1 MPDASAPPF
10 WESWAGT
17 AVMPAALMLGER
29 VVDDMFSRRG
39 SMFGLWIPGVGRS
52 VMVRDP
58 ALIRQVLLASGDVI
72 DDVEVNR
79 VQEPIIGRQGLA
91 VLDPDG
97 NRRLRQIMLPAL
109 RPQSLPLM
117 REMTESLAERVVAG
131 CPAGE
136 PFALGPRL
144 RTAMMEAILALT
156 IGVDQPRQFDEWM
169 GALWQVF
176 RRAVSSEIT
185 VRYMLRHAG
194 GIALWPSFHRRKSE
208 CDGLIYAEVER
219 RRRRGEDR
227 DDLLGVLMRA
237 RDERGARLTDQVLRD
252 QVMSIIAG
260 ARTTTATGLA
270 WTFERLVRHPDAL
283 RRLTAESDAAARDGG
298 ATPDGE
304 ATDGGDAYVSA
315 VCYEALRVRPPVAF
329 FGRQVMRPFELGG
342 RVLRPGTA
350 VLVHIRALHHD
361 PALYPD
367 PAEFRPERWLARRPG
382 GYGWMPFGGG
392 RRTCIGDR
400 LALMLMKTFLQVF
413 TRAATLEPAE
423 QRDEQIRWRAVSN
436 VPGDDCRVVLR
447 PRTPAAGI
455 PTPDALPLP

>member
-1 MPDASAPPF
+1 MPTSIACWRPSPPSPDAWACPHVHRADRPPAGRGGPMPDASAPPF

-29 VVDDMFSRRG
+29 AVDDMFGRTG

-58 ALIRQVLLASGDVI
+58 ALIRQVLLASGDVV

-109 RPQSLPLM
+109 RPQSLPRM
-117 REMTESLAERVVAG
+117 REMTESLARRVVDG

-176 RRAVSSEIT
+176 RRAVSAEIT
-185 VRYMLRHAG
+185 VRYMLRHVG

-208 CDGLIYAEVER
+208 CDGLIYAEIER

-270 WTFERLVRHPDAL
+270 WTFERLIRHPDAL
-283 RRLTAESDAAARDGG
+283 RRLTAESDAAAWGDATLGPAASGAAASGAAALGAAPARGGG
-298 ATPDGE
+298 AVQE
-304 ATDGGDAYVSA
+304 GGP
-315 VCYEALRVRPPVAF
+315 CR
-329 FGRQVMRPFELGG
+329 
-342 RVLRPGTA
+342 
-350 VLVHIRALHHD
+350 RAG
-361 PALYPD
+361 PY
-367 PAEFRPERWLARRPG
+367 RRAR
-382 GYGWMPFGGG
+382 
-392 RRTCIGDR
+392 
-400 LALMLMKTFLQVF
+400 L
-413 TRAATLEPAE
+413 
-423 QRDEQIRWRAVSN
+423 
-436 VPGDDCRVVLR
+436 
-447 PRTPAAGI
+447 
-455 PTPDALPLP
+455 